1 VNYFARLDLRSQIAA
16 CAAAPACTACRDA
29 IATAQVA
36 PKANTYSC
44 GSKKD
49 ILALFTAGLPAT
61 CSAKQPQVA
70 ALLDCTADSVQRT
83 VCRSTVCNAQFSNC
97 YVNAECAACLQFPTA
112 ANVANTKLTQC
123 SAVPRVLQ
131 DAGMPATCNVQKAP
145 LSDLVV
151 CLAQEA
157 LACTSSRDVT
167 GGASISSSYSIL
179 LSTSSVLAAVAA
191 LVL

>member
-1 VNYFARLDLRSQIAA
+1 LHLQIAA
-16 CAAAPACTACRDA
+16 CAAAPACTACKDA

-36 PKANTYSC
+36 PAANTYSC

-49 ILALFTAGLPAT
+49 IVALFTAGLPAS

-83 VCRSTVCNAQFSNC
+83 VCRSIGCNAQFSNC
-97 YVNAECAACLQFPTA
+97 YVDAECAACLQFPTA

-123 SAVPRVLQ
+123 SAVPKLLQ
-131 DAGMPATCNVQKAP
+131 DAGMPATCNVQKGP

-157 LACTSSRDVT
+157 LACTSSREVT
-167 GGASISSSYSIL
+167 GGAATSSSFSML
-179 LSTSSVLAAVAA
+179 LSLSSVIAAVAA
-191 LVL
+191 LIL